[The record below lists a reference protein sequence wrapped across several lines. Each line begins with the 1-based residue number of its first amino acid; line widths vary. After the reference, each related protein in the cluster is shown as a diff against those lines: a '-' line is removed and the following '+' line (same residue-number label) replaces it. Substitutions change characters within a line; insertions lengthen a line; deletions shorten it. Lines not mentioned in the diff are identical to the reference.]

1 MRQYKSETKII
12 LYNVKQN
19 ILYKYDI
26 ETSETKKL
34 VCFEEKQR
42 LIDFET
48 DGCWIWILCCDGTI
62 YKLDENQVVDRY
74 RCNAYG
80 TDNLELLYY
89 KHRIY
94 IIDVV
99 MGKIL
104 QVLEAATDMD
114 EDFLELSAN
123 DTGVYSSYFGP
134 DNCFWMQWNDGF
146 FYYFDEVNEIS
157 GIFESNMTDIPS
169 DAYFPNGIFYE
180 KRVFL
185 LEKMLETI
193 KYQSDVVM
201 SISAN
206 QTGERIYN
214 TILKD

>member
-104 QVLEAATDMD
+104 QVLEAAADMD

-146 FYYFDEVNEIS
+146 FI
-157 GIFESNMTDIPS
+157 TLT
-169 DAYFPNGIFYE
+169 
-180 KRVFL
+180 K
-185 LEKMLETI
+185 
-193 KYQSDVVM
+193 
-201 SISAN
+201 
-206 QTGERIYN
+206 
-214 TILKD
+214 